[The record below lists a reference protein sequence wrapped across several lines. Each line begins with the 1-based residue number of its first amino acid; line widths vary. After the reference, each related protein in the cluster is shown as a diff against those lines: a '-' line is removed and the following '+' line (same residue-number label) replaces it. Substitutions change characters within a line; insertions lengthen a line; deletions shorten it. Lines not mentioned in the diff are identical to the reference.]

1 MRCGAVRWSVAD
13 GVRCRAAA
21 GTVQRRRRV
30 WLLCASVVH
39 GLARVW
45 CVCDVCVCEALCG
58 GEGAGECG
66 RRVVGDLTDMCGGLW
81 RWIWHRKEW
90 LCMDGGPTSC
100 LSNMECANALMDVGL
115 SVSLSARR

>member
-1 MRCGAVRWSVAD
+1 MAD

-39 GLARVW
+39 GLAHVW
-45 CVCDVCVCEALCG
+45 CECDVCVCEALCG

-66 RRVVGDLTDMCGGLW
+66 CRVAGDLIVWWAVEVDLAWGGAAG
-81 RWIWHRKEW
+81 HGW
-90 LCMDGGPTSC
+90 LPYE
-100 LSNMECANALMDVGL
+100 LSL
-115 SVSLSARR
+115 